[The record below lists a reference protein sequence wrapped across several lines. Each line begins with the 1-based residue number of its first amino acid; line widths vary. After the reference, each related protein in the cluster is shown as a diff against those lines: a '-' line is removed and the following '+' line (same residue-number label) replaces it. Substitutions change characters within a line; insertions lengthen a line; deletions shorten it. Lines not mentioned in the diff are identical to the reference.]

1 MSIGRTQTL
10 DRGNG
15 EERSSLSERM
25 SILWEVRDLGNLIIK
40 PPLVRVL
47 RELVKLIKKIVFT
60 VKA

>member
-1 MSIGRTQTL
+1 M
-10 DRGNG
+10 
-15 EERSSLSERM
+15 
-25 SILWEVRDLGNLIIK
+25 WEVRDLGNPIIK